1 MMNFIKSPIKCG
13 WLSLE
18 GNTLLATTI
27 SSGFPD
33 EYFCTSFSQFSIF
46 SNVDKFVTSK
56 TRNMAS
62 VLIYSSFL
70 TSMYSGLPERS
81 HRCTLTLKIKKKLY
95 NVKYIMYY
103 TLIFKKKSFQI
114 SRTFPNRFI
123 HNIFSCLFDVADVLN
138 FLFQFAFFNS
148 ILIDYHFVHNS
159 TKQG

>member
-1 MMNFIKSPIKCG
+1 MMNFKKSPIKCG

-95 NVKYIMYY
+95 NVKYICIIHYFLKNHFRY
-103 TLIFKKKSFQI
+103 REHFQI
-114 SRTFPNRFI
+114 VLYTIFFLSIWCSR
-123 HNIFSCLFDVADVLN
+123 CGE
-138 FLFQFAFFNS
+138 FLISVCIFQFHFN
-148 ILIDYHFVHNS
+148 YHFVHNS